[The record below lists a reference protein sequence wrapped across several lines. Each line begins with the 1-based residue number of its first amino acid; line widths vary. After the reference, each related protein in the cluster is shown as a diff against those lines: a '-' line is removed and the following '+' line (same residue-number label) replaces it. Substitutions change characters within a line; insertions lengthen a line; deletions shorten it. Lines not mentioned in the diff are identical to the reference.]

1 MKEITSFATMSE
13 DIINNTVELVT
24 QQIKSKNID
33 FSELK
38 NPTDIL
44 HYFNEATSNM
54 KYPTDKF
61 DSNTGERVMKR
72 VADLYGRK
80 LNTDMLKA
88 IYSNISNW
96 YYTEYEDRFTVEP
109 VYTKEIVDVIKEL
122 KKAAWMITGE
132 DVPKFFNALINTAKV
147 MNGVNKTTENQK
159 SYWIVS
165 PVKGG
170 GKTTLTD
177 AIFDGFEKDGYICK
191 KLGMPEKEWPD
202 LRPFANCHFAVV
214 NDISKAPDY
223 DVFKALTRRE
233 TFDSRIRCVGLVS
246 TKPRAAIWGSSNYN
260 APFET
265 DRGSVTINTV
275 GLTVEAFGK
284 TQLGQTILNNAKTA
298 DLSGISIFSHISNTL
313 PYDLFEKDE
322 TKNVSEV
329 EKKYAKITK
338 IKGIDVLINL
348 IENYVIYN
356 PENAKENL
364 KKMTLNKLRKDSYFT
379 ISDSQFSLVDRV
391 LESIREID
399 GGLVSR
405 GKKNGEWKYTSWNLS
420 ELSDITTE
428 ILEGDEETITPEEEI
443 KENQEVWDKI
453 IAYFENNPTTDTTP
467 KKEMTDDEAF
477 AAFDKLCNEQMQLF
491 NTIDEPVGT
500 YKDCY
505 QTLPTNN
512 DDDEFETVNP
522 IKAGEKRC
530 DDNVA
535 SKRNFVFE
543 MDEESLQG
551 QMKYTE
557 KLIKEKVINRC
568 VFSGSKSL
576 HNRVTI
582 NFEPESKEE
591 YKWIFA
597 KLNEKYFDGKADKAC
612 SNLSRFT
619 RKPNGYRKD
628 KGKVQKLFFKAP
640 FVLDCAY
647 LHQEYLDYKKA
658 EQERYAMLAAMSK
671 SNNENIDFPISEIPN
686 KIKSPKAEL
695 VELCLN
701 GNASYDEGIETF
713 QYLVYLGYEY
723 DEIIN
728 AIDWGKWNFTKS
740 FYNTCKSK

>member
-1 MKEITSFATMSE
+1 
-13 DIINNTVELVT
+13 
-24 QQIKSKNID
+24 
-33 FSELK
+33 
-38 NPTDIL
+38 
-44 HYFNEATSNM
+44 
-54 KYPTDKF
+54 
-61 DSNTGERVMKR
+61 
-72 VADLYGRK
+72 
-80 LNTDMLKA
+80 ML
-88 IYSNISNW
+88 
-96 YYTEYEDRFTVEP
+96 D
-109 VYTKEIVDVIKEL
+109 
-122 KKAAWMITGE
+122 
-132 DVPKFFNALINTAKV
+132 
-147 MNGVNKTTENQK
+147 
-159 SYWIVS
+159 
-165 PVKGG
+165 
-170 GKTTLTD
+170 
-177 AIFDGFEKDGYICK
+177 
-191 KLGMPEKEWPD
+191 
-202 LRPFANCHFAVV
+202 
-214 NDISKAPDY
+214 
-223 DVFKALTRRE
+223 
-233 TFDSRIRCVGLVS
+233 
-246 TKPRAAIWGSSNYN
+246 
-260 APFET
+260 
-265 DRGSVTINTV
+265 
-275 GLTVEAFGK
+275 
-284 TQLGQTILNNAKTA
+284 
-298 DLSGISIFSHISNTL
+298 
-313 PYDLFEKDE
+313 
-322 TKNVSEV
+322 
-329 EKKYAKITK
+329 
-338 IKGIDVLINL
+338 
-348 IENYVIYN
+348 

-379 ISDSQFSLVDRV
+379 ISDSKFSLIDRV

-453 IAYFENNPTTDTTP
+453 IAYFENNPTTDITP

-491 NTIDEPVGT
+491 NTIDEPVGS

-530 DDNVA
+530 DDNVV

-557 KLIKEKVINRC
+557 KLIKEKIINRC

-658 EQERYAMLAAMSK
+658 EQERHAMLAAMSK
-671 SNNENIDFPISEIPN
+671 SDNENIDFPISEIPN

-701 GNASYDEGIETF
+701 GTASYDEGLEAF

-728 AIDWGKWNFTKS
+728 AIDWGNWNFTKS